1 MRDVSAPGLPACAE
15 LARNGSV
22 RSRDVQDLLGTGSVR
37 ASQLL
42 SRAAEQGYITL
53 GEGATG
59 RGRGTYYVPT
69 DL

>member
-1 MRDVSAPGLPACAE
+1 M
-15 LARNGSV
+15 
-22 RSRDVQDLLGTGSVR
+22 QDLLGTGSVR